1 MLSTA
6 ARPFHRKENIFFRLI
21 DKNKNNNCVCSAL
34 HFFSFALSL
43 ESKSILND
51 THLSLP
57 INTLFQIKKYLGKL
71 SFLAHIKF
79 NMNALIKIIS

>member
-1 MLSTA
+1 MQCFT
-6 ARPFHRKENIFFRLI
+6 FFLFCI
-21 DKNKNNNCVCSAL
+21 IIAL
-34 HFFSFALSL
+34 
-43 ESKSILND
+43 SKSILND
-51 THLSLP
+51 AHLSFP

>member
-1 MLSTA
+1 MHAVLY
-6 ARPFHRKENIFFRLI
+6 IFFY
-21 DKNKNNNCVCSAL
+21 
-34 HFFSFALSL
+34 FALSL

-51 THLSLP
+51 THLSFP